1 MANTRSP
8 QFVALMAQ
16 AGNLKMTR
24 EERMDFAEFFL
35 RRDVTSW
42 KNLSD
47 EQVPRLLDGFNGHHL
62 LNELLHQRVN

>member
-16 AGNLKMTR
+16 ASDLKLTR
-24 EERMDFAEFFL
+24 EERIEFAQYFL
-35 RRDVTSW
+35 RRDITSW

-47 EQVPRLLDGFNGHHL
+47 EQVLRLLDGFNGHHL
-62 LNELLHQRVN
+62 LNELLHQRV

>member
-8 QFVALMAQ
+8 QFIALMAQ
-16 AGNLKMTR
+16 AQGLKMTR

-47 EQVPRLLDGFNGHHL
+47 EQVLRLLDGFNGHHL
-62 LNELLHQRVN
+62 LNELLHQRVS